1 MAQNKNGTL
10 NQFLQARATNNNSSY
25 YHSLRTFYNNEPYF
39 DKVILSQT
47 TKRVTPSLEL
57 KGELINER
65 NKLKLSLKESVNNY
79 QRNLNNNRIKNNYI
93 FHNSSNSFANSNSS
107 KREQRYNSIIR
118 KEMSPDRENQLY
130 HKRENYIIRKARSVN
145 YSNQQEDPF
154 VNNDDKNSER
164 NNIHKKRILNI
175 LQTSPSQP
183 LFYDSKFNLR
193 ENKITSNSNDKNIL
207 NKKYDEKI
215 YIDKTY
221 NSNNSNSYHLF
232 YNRSLDNKSISRSIN
247 DFNSDELD
255 NKNKSFKNY
264 KSNTVKRNNTL
275 DGKINHICVNDL
287 DENNS
292 NIKENYKYHSIT
304 VKKAKINKE
313 ELRIDLK
320 RKYNIYTNRFD
331 KVKLNE
337 NLLNYSTKTISP
349 KKKSIFNKNYF
360 SNRRRFD
367 GQKSGEI
374 TNKYILKKN
383 ENHAIFES
391 INLSKRK
398 QNGSE
403 GKKNLY
409 NKRKFIK
416 NDENKSLRGVTGK
429 SLDEIKHINSVES
442 EKRIRE
448 KLISSS
454 YKIESK
460 IINNNRDKYISQ
472 YINKNRNIHK
482 IEEKKAL
489 INNGINYI
497 YEGRNMKQKSLIEV
511 TNDLNNLLEN
521 ELCKSSDLAH
531 PNINKK
537 EEPINKNQKIHINKN
552 RIKSYVNIQPKIT
565 KRSIERLKGKEIT
578 IKCEA
583 NKIQKNDLL

>member
-25 YHSLRTFYNNEPYF
+25 YHSLRTFYNNESYF

-145 YSNQQEDPF
+145 YSNLQEDPF

-193 ENKITSNSNDKNIL
+193 ENKIASNSNDKNIL

-255 NKNKSFKNY
+255 NKNKSFKKY
-264 KSNTVKRNNTL
+264 KSNTVKRNNIL

-349 KKKSIFNKNYF
+349 KKKKYF
-360 SNRRRFD
+360 
-367 GQKSGEI
+367 Q
-374 TNKYILKKN
+374 
-383 ENHAIFES
+383 
-391 INLSKRK
+391 
-398 QNGSE
+398 
-403 GKKNLY
+403 
-409 NKRKFIK
+409 
-416 NDENKSLRGVTGK
+416 
-429 SLDEIKHINSVES
+429 
-442 EKRIRE
+442 
-448 KLISSS
+448 
-454 YKIESK
+454 
-460 IINNNRDKYISQ
+460 
-472 YINKNRNIHK
+472 
-482 IEEKKAL
+482 
-489 INNGINYI
+489 
-497 YEGRNMKQKSLIEV
+497 
-511 TNDLNNLLEN
+511 
-521 ELCKSSDLAH
+521 
-531 PNINKK
+531 
-537 EEPINKNQKIHINKN
+537 
-552 RIKSYVNIQPKIT
+552 
-565 KRSIERLKGKEIT
+565 
-578 IKCEA
+578 
-583 NKIQKNDLL
+583 